1 MNPGVCIGCVSVFVT
16 TSRRRKGVISAPRTL
31 NGMRADYER
40 HGQTPVCRVQS
51 DTDHCTPALNR
62 AHPLSGTT
70 RFSLM
75 VVVKNIGLNFQWNYE
90 QFQVLMFQPTH
101 PLIALISYIR
111 KPRDAR
117 CACGW
122 ARHSFGA
129 RTDSL
134 GTRGDHRGGGQVVVR
149 EVGFAP
155 AGLLKEGGK
164 RRQQPWELGLE
175 RRHIGRLGCVVSGG
189 EVR

>member
-1 MNPGVCIGCVSVFVT
+1 
-16 TSRRRKGVISAPRTL
+16 
-31 NGMRADYER
+31 
-40 HGQTPVCRVQS
+40 
-51 DTDHCTPALNR
+51 
-62 AHPLSGTT
+62 
-70 RFSLM
+70 M
-75 VVVKNIGLNFQWNYE
+75 VVVKNIGLNFQLNYE
-90 QFQVLMFQPTH
+90 QFK
-101 PLIALISYIR
+101 ISINTPFNCPY
-111 KPRDAR
+111 KLHKKTER
-117 CACGW
+117 CTMRMRW

-189 EVR
+189 AVR